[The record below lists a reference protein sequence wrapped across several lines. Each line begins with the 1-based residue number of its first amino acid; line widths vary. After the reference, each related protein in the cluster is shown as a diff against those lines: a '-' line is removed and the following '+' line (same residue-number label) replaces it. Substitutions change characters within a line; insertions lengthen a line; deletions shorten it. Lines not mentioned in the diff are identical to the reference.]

1 MRDSGCFDAF
11 DVPVETES
19 LGADELG
26 DVVVEAV
33 RDMGGCGWCESG
45 SIRRNS
51 HTIEL
56 SIGITPWQ

>member
-33 RDMGGCGWCESG
+33 RDMGGCGWRESG
-45 SIRRNS
+45 SVR
-51 HTIEL
+51 
-56 SIGITPWQ
+56 